1 MNVLA
6 NKARFDALLAAAVDG
21 IMVID
26 ARGLVQEYS
35 PACER
40 LFGYTADEVVG
51 QNVKMLMP
59 SPYHE
64 QHDNYLHHYRTTNE
78 KRIIGI
84 GREVI
89 GRRKDGTTFP
99 MYLSVGEGRQDNES
113 LFVGIV
119 HDLSEQQ
126 ISERRLR
133 EVQAELLHVSR
144 LSEIGQMASA
154 LAHELNQPLAAIAN
168 FSKAA
173 QLILSE
179 PLPSSIGEAREALK
193 NVSDQA
199 VRAGHIIRRIRDFVA
214 RGDTEK
220 TEEKVTTIIDETMAL
235 AASAN
240 RLNRI
245 KVRRRV
251 VPASAMVLADKIQIQ
266 QVLLNLVR
274 NAVEAMADQA
284 NAELSVTA
292 TGRDAL
298 VEISVTDNGPG
309 LSPDVEARLFEPFIS
324 TKEKGMGVGL
334 SICRA
339 IVEAH
344 GGRLWASS
352 PPNGGVTFSFTL
364 AKAASHDESSSD

>member
-1 MNVLA
+1 MSIPA
-6 NKARFDALLAAAVDG
+6 NKTRFDALMSAAVDG

-26 ARGLVQEYS
+26 AQGLVQEYS

-40 LFGYTADEVVG
+40 LFGYTASEVVG

-59 SPYHE
+59 TPYHE
-64 QHDNYLHHYRTTNE
+64 QHDNYLAHYRTTSE

-99 MYLSVGEGRQDNES
+99 MYLSVGEGHQDNES

-119 HDLSEQQ
+119 HDLSEEQ

-133 EVQAELLHVSR
+133 EVQSELLHVSR

-173 QLILSE
+173 QIMLAE
-179 PLPSSIGEAREALK
+179 PNADDLQQAREALSS
-193 NVSDQA
+193 VSGQA
-199 VRAGHIIRRIRDFVA
+199 VRAGQIIRRIRDFVA

-220 TEEKVTTIIDETMAL
+220 AEEKVAAIIDETMAM

-240 RLNRI
+240 PLNRV
-245 KVRRRV
+245 KVRRKV
-251 VPASAMVLADKIQIQ
+251 TPTTATVLADKIQIQ
-266 QVLLNLVR
+266 QVLLNLIR
-274 NAVEAMADQA
+274 NSIEAMADQT
-284 NAELSVTA
+284 NAELTVSAVS
-292 TGRDAL
+292 RDTH
-298 VEISVTDNGPG
+298 VEFSVTDNGPG
-309 LSPDVEARLFEPFIS
+309 LAPEVAARLFEPFIS

-339 IVEAH
+339 IVESH
-344 GGRLWASS
+344 NGRLWATSGPS
-352 PPNGGVTFSFTL
+352 GGITFSFTL
-364 AKAASHDESSSD
+364 ARAFTHDEPADD

>member
-1 MNVLA
+1 VNTPA
-6 NKARFDALLAAAVDG
+6 NKTHFDALIAAAVDG

-26 ARGLVQEYS
+26 ARGIVQEYS

-40 LFGYTADEVVG
+40 LFGYTASEVVG

-59 SPYHE
+59 TPYHE
-64 QHDNYLHHYRTTNE
+64 QHDNYLTHYGATRE

-99 MYLSVGEGRQDNES
+99 MYLSVGEGRQDDES

-133 EVQAELLHVSR
+133 EVQSELLHVSR

-173 QLILSE
+173 QLLLTEST
-179 PLPSSIGEAREALK
+179 PTAVAQAREALN
-193 NVSDQA
+193 NVSEQA
-199 VRAGHIIRRIRDFVA
+199 IRAGIIIRRIRDFVE
-214 RGDTEK
+214 RGDSEK
-220 TEEKVTTIIDETMAL
+220 AEEKIATIIDETMAL
-235 AASAN
+235 AAAAS
-240 RLNRI
+240 RLSRI
-245 KVRRRV
+245 KIQRDIT
-251 VPASAMVLADKIQIQ
+251 PASAAVLADKIQIQ
-266 QVLLNLVR
+266 QVLLNLIR
-274 NAVEAMADQA
+274 NASEAMAEQTDAQ
-284 NAELSVTA
+284 LSVRA
-292 TGRDAL
+292 VARDAHI
-298 VEISVTDNGPG
+298 EISVTDNGPG
-309 LSPDVEARLFEPFIS
+309 LAPEVAARLFEPFVS
-324 TKEKGMGVGL
+324 TKENGMGVGL

-339 IVEAH
+339 IVESH
-344 GGRLWASS
+344 GGRLWAASG
-352 PPNGGVTFSFTL
+352 PGGGVTFTFTL
-364 AKAASHDESSSD
+364 AKAATHDDPTD

>member
-1 MNVLA
+1 VSTPEN

-26 ARGLVQEYS
+26 AKGIVQEYS

-40 LFGYTADEVVG
+40 LFGYAGGEVIG

-59 SPYHE
+59 TPYHE
-64 QHDNYLHHYRTTNE
+64 QHDGYLSHYADTRE
-78 KRIIGI
+78 KRIIGV

-89 GRRKDGTTFP
+89 GRRKDGTMFP
-99 MYLSVGEGRQDNES
+99 MYLSVGEGQQGDHK

-119 HDLSEQQ
+119 HDLSEERV
-126 ISERRLR
+126 SERRLQQ
-133 EVQAELLHVSR
+133 VQAELLHVSR

-168 FSKAA
+168 FTKAA
-173 QLILSE
+173 QLLLATPGAQEIT
-179 PLPSSIGEAREALK
+179 EARTAMGS
-193 NVSDQA
+193 VADQA
-199 VRAGHIIRRIRDFVA
+199 VRAGHIIRRIRDFVG

-220 TEEKVTTIIDETMAL
+220 ALGNVAAIIDEAL
-235 AASAN
+235 LLASAAN
-240 RLNRI
+240 RLDRLKI
-245 KVRRRV
+245 RRDVR
-251 VPASAMVLADKIQIQ
+251 PATVIADKVQVQ

-274 NAVEAMADQA
+274 NSAEAMEGQA
-284 NAELSVTA
+284 NAEISISAVTRE
-292 TGRDAL
+292 GF
-298 VEISVTDNGPG
+298 VEVCVTDNGPG
-309 LSPDVEARLFEPFIS
+309 LAPEVASRLFEPFVS

-344 GGRLWASS
+344 GGRLWATSA
-352 PPNGGVTFSFTL
+352 PTGGVTFSFTL
-364 AKAASHDESSSD
+364 AKGGTDDEPTRN